1 MKRKLLATLLA
12 LCLIVGMIPVAASAD
27 NAGPWVVE
35 FVSGSPMSYSTF
47 NEAFSAVK
55 SHEGY
60 PELVYTIL
68 LTEDTKESI
77 TIKDNE
83 SAVLNIDGGV
93 TLTNTEG
100 QHTITVEH
108 GGSLLVE
115 GRGKVDNISHA
126 KGAVYNNGYTELRGD
141 VIFDRS
147 QENGSDDATSGGN
160 SWYTICNH
168 GEMVISENVTVT
180 TAGGG
185 ENLSTKGRYSSL
197 IENGYQ
203 KYNSGNESS
212 GYVEGTNYEYPS
224 LTINGGN
231 FSGGLNTIKNDD
243 HGIVQIN
250 NGSFGNY
257 YQCVVMNH
265 HKATVTGGTFTAA
278 EGSDKTTY
286 GVYNCAC
293 AEDHDIG
300 ELKISGGTFTGADFA
315 VADVSSVGGKITI
328 SNGTFIGSSGAIG
341 ISSGHTGV
349 FSISGGTF
357 SSNVSAYLADGYT
370 VVENEG
376 EYAVSAKTEQ
386 SENDVAVVD
395 GQYFTQLQNAI
406 NAAERGET
414 VVLLKDTEESV
425 SIASSDDIVL
435 DLNGNVLTLPGTM
448 TVDGNVTVQD
458 STVTAG
464 PVVSSDYESVEYD
477 AGKIVYTGNS
487 TAIIP
492 QNGGSFTLLS
502 GIIDASA
509 AGTAIYANGNQ
520 SPENDGDTAP
530 VNSKVTIADGYVHS
544 MEYGI
549 GVAGRG
555 AQLSVTGGVIAAEGN
570 CAIGGNGTN
579 SASRYD
585 GGTTINIS
593 GGTIIGRMTAEFVE
607 DGYIAVGIYHPQNGE
622 MTISGGTIYADQ
634 GVGIAMRGGT
644 LDFTGGSIIST
655 GSASGKVGDSKVA
668 MDCYGIQVDGGSG
681 YYDYANCKVT
691 ISGSASVSSQSG
703 VDSIIVTPA
712 GDEDKITVSGGYF
725 TSDPSKYLAEGKAA
739 VPSDVAGYA
748 FTVGQAADTDVA
760 PAVGSP
766 NVELGE
772 EIKENDRNAVTDV
785 AESVKVNGG
794 ELTAAANSVLEQVTG
809 EQITAAESAIRA
821 DGSGVAVGDNDTV
834 TVYAQT
840 YLDITPTSYDSEDG
854 TLTMDITPMYRV
866 VATTADSADGIKVVG
881 ETEGTPNA
889 VVLDGSEKEL
899 DIQTMTITLTLPSGF
914 VSANNTVYIQ
924 HKGYEYS
931 ATADADCK
939 ITFTNPHGFS
949 EFTFTTDSKTV
960 ATIDGTSY
968 TSLQA
973 AVDDATS
980 DDIIVVKNGN
990 VDLSATANKTVKVMN
1005 GTENNINVTIN
1016 GVSRT
1021 IGENETET
1029 FVYTSGGGTP
1039 SEPEEPTWPFT
1050 DVTEGDDWFYDAV
1063 AYVYENGIMAGTDE
1077 TTFEPTMELDR
1088 AMAAQLFYNLEGKPA
1103 VTGDSTFT
1111 DVTSGHW
1118 AVDAITWA
1126 AQNDIVAGI
1135 GGGLYDPDSNVTREQ
1150 FAVMLYK
1157 YARFKGYDLTATGD
1171 LTQFPDAGS
1180 ISSWAETALSW
1191 ANGNGLINGHE
1202 NGIIDPKGST
1212 IRAQAAS
1219 IMANFDQNVAK

>member
-47 NEAFSAVK
+47 DEAFSAVK

-357 SSNVSAYLADGYT
+357 SSNVSEYVADGYT
-370 VVENEG
+370 MVESESGYTVEILSAENAVAQVEGDYFASLDSAFAAAEEGSTVQLLRNTTYNNRINVEKDVILDLGGYTLTSETSHSFVVYPSKSFTIQNGTIRNTIGTVVFVLKGSTITLDENATLECKDGVSGTNNTDEEGGATFNIYGDIQSTDIAVWIQGPKNTVNIDGADLSANYFAVYQNGSFGGNTYTIRNSTIFNGEEAGPAIYISNSKTNTENENQG
-376 EYAVSAKTEQ
+376 WQTLTVEDSTITGPSGIEVKFTNATIRNSTITATAEEPTFDQYNNGST
-386 SENDVAVVD
+386 SGGFAVVATD
-395 GQYFTQLQNAI
+395 N
-406 NAAERGET
+406 
-414 VVLLKDTEESV
+414 
-425 SIASSDDIVL
+425 
-435 DLNGNVLTLPGTM
+435 TM
-448 TVDGNVTVQD
+448 EPNDPAPEG
-458 STVTAG
+458 
-464 PVVSSDYESVEYD
+464 
-477 AGKIVYTGNS
+477 
-487 TAIIP
+487 IIEI
-492 QNGGSFTLLS
+492 NGGYYS
-502 GIIDASA
+502 G
-509 AGTAIYANGNQ
+509 
-520 SPENDGDTAP
+520 
-530 VNSKVTIADGYVHS
+530 
-544 MEYGI
+544 
-549 GVAGRG
+549 
-555 AQLSVTGGVIAAEGN
+555 L
-570 CAIGGNGTN
+570 
-579 SASRYD
+579 
-585 GGTTINIS
+585 
-593 GGTIIGRMTAEFVE
+593 
-607 DGYIAVGIYHPQNGE
+607 VG
-622 MTISGGTIYADQ
+622 
-634 GVGIAMRGGT
+634 
-644 LDFTGGSIIST
+644 LGSIVDLEEYPDFKETTYEIH
-655 GSASGKVGDSKVA
+655 SGH
-668 MDCYGIQVDGGSG
+668 
-681 YYDYANCKVT
+681 
-691 ISGSASVSSQSG
+691 
-703 VDSIIVTPA
+703 
-712 GDEDKITVSGGYF
+712 F
-725 TSDPSKYLAEGKAA
+725 TSDPSEYVVKGKVA
-739 VPSDVAGYA
+739 VESDEPGYNYM
-748 FTVGQAADTDVA
+748 VTDANTEA
-760 PAVGSP
+760 PAEVVTAEP
-766 NVELGE
+766 DANVSDSITE
-772 EIKENDRNAVTDV
+772 EADKEAAGAVQSALDANV
-785 AESVKVNGG
+785 VSGDG
-794 ELTAAANSVLEQVTG
+794 LTAAANTVANDNEVTVEQGEAALKEANISVSGKKVSIAIQPYMDISIDAVDM
-809 EQITAAESAIRA
+809 AAK
-821 DGSGVAVGDNDTV
+821 TV
-834 TVYAQT
+834 T
-840 YLDITPTSYDSEDG
+840 L
-854 TLTMDITPMYRV
+854 DITPMYRT
-866 VATTADSADGIKVVG
+866 VATTADLDSDNKIVLEKG
-881 ETEGTPNA
+881 EGEVNA
-889 VVLDGSEKEL
+889 VQIGNDAPLTITKPV
-899 DIQTMTITLTLPSGF
+899 TITLTLPSGF

-931 ATADADCK
+931 ATANASGE

-980 DDIIVVKNGN
+980 DDIIVVKK
-990 VDLSATANKTVKVMN
+990 D
-1005 GTENNINVTIN
+1005 
-1016 GVSRT
+1016 VSV
-1021 IGENETET
+1021 N
-1029 FVYTSGGGTP
+1029 S
-1039 SEPEEPTWPFT
+1039 S
-1050 DVTEGDDWFYDAV
+1050 
-1063 AYVYENGIMAGTDE
+1063 N
-1077 TTFEPTMELDR
+1077 
-1088 AMAAQLFYNLEGKPA
+1088 
-1103 VTGDSTFT
+1103 
-1111 DVTSGHW
+1111 
-1118 AVDAITWA
+1118 AVDK
-1126 AQNDIVAGI
+1126 
-1135 GGGLYDPDSNVTREQ
+1135 R
-1150 FAVMLYK
+1150 
-1157 YARFKGYDLTATGD
+1157 
-1171 LTQFPDAGS
+1171 
-1180 ISSWAETALSW
+1180 
-1191 ANGNGLINGHE
+1191 
-1202 NGIIDPKGST
+1202 
-1212 IRAQAAS
+1212 
-1219 IMANFDQNVAK
+1219 